1 MPTPAL
7 RPLPSE
13 LCTQLAKFLTL
24 LASDQPG
31 EVAAAVE
38 ACNRALKKHGRDWH
52 DVVGRILDKTAVN
65 TPATYGPNPTSNRQ
79 SYYPHQSQYYREL
92 DSTEI
97 IVKILAKFANVSN
110 RGAKLNAR
118 ANEFLSQM
126 LYKARKYPTVRMS
139 AKQYTWYAELVGDD
153 PDDPPSDPEYRYTSD
168 DIPF

>member
-31 EVAAAVE
+31 EVSAAVE
-38 ACNRALKKHGRDWH
+38 ACNRALKKHGCDWH
-52 DVVGRILDKTAVN
+52 DVVGRLLDKTGVN
-65 TPATYGPNPTSNRQ
+65 TPATYAGNRQ
-79 SYYPHQSQYYREL
+79 SYYPRQNQYYREL
-92 DSTEI
+92 DSAEI

-110 RGAKLNAR
+110 RGAKINER
-118 ANEFLSQM
+118 ANTFLSQM
-126 LYKARKYPTVRMS
+126 LDRARKYKTVRMS